1 MQKQYTLL
9 ELTQI
14 DDKFDVNCLKNKFLD
29 L

>member
-14 DDKFDVNCLKNKFLD
+14 DDTIYGNCLKNKFLD